1 MSQAWPIRAFHSLL
15 AQVDG
20 SGVGQVTQVH
30 VMRLKPEI
38 FLGNIRIEAYFL
50 Y

>member
-1 MSQAWPIRAFHSLL
+1 MSQAWPIREFHSLL
-15 AQVDG
+15 APVNG

-30 VMRLKPEI
+30 MMRLNPEI
-38 FLGNIRIEAYFL
+38 FLGNIRIEANFL